1 MSKHHLPPNHRTVLD
16 NASVL
21 QLQAFLQRRDLEAIW
36 DAFHLLDCIHFH
48 ATSLG
53 PSAIHSIHTA
63 LWTLIQSLY
72 AEKRY
77 TIVLSYCQLAL
88 HPSLTPSHNT
98 PVFQRRL
105 LAVFI
110 DLGDYTDAFALFES
124 LPASTRDD
132 LSTRV
137 LVFRLAARAWNQPLA
152 QECLQFFARTDSSS
166 SSSSKEAARDALYAC
181 VREAQT
187 AGARLCTVQALT
199 AAAASWKGEVVVAAH
214 VASLLRCAIRLL
226 QAMAAAEEEGS
237 ESNAGFASSEV
248 VALFHTAAEFV
259 ASNARDDHGDLV
271 FPAAELRWFSTNAYN
286 LGVVHCT
293 LWQPGR
299 LVSLFQSCLVFT
311 QALSSCT
318 ASTSTS
324 DDDAPDAADLVLTV
338 LRCHFVLASLYM
350 SEAQLPDNEHT
361 PSLYADVE
369 RHASAYAALFTETC
383 GAAATSSTPCPD
395 LRQKL
400 GVLCVFHCEALLSRQ
415 SYDHA
420 ARIIKQAGRLCSNDV
435 NVLKALGGCV
445 IQSEAPVTVKSSM
458 LKSIVN
464 EIFALEN
471 FTSDRLAQ
479 YLRCMVQV
487 LLPMTDDS
495 AARDILEQA
504 VQVAHEAK
512 QVGVAFPVEEAAWLA
527 AAAFNHGLTRYA
539 ARHDM
544 AACRGWMDKAVAM
557 AQHADENGQFAASMQ
572 ARRQTLVDSLVDS
585 SVAGTLES

>member
-1 MSKHHLPPNHRTVLD
+1 MSKHPLPPSHRTVLD
-16 NASVL
+16 NAAVL
-21 QLQAFLQRRDLEAIW
+21 QVQTLLQRPELEAIW
-36 DAFHLLDCIHFH
+36 DAFHLLDCVHFH

-63 LWTLIQSLY
+63 LWKLIQSLY

-77 TIVLSYCQLAL
+77 TIVLSYCHLAL
-88 HPSLTPSHNT
+88 HPSLTPSLNT

-105 LAVFI
+105 LAVLV
-110 DLGDYTDAFALFES
+110 DLGDYTDAFTLFES
-124 LPASTRDD
+124 LPASTRDE

-152 QECLQFFARTDSSS
+152 QECLQFFARTNSG
-166 SSSSKEAARDALYAC
+166 KEAARDALYAC

-226 QAMAAAEEEGS
+226 QAMAAAEGEES
-237 ESNAGFASSEV
+237 ESNVGFASSEV

-271 FPAAELRWFSTNAYN
+271 FPAAELRWFSTSAYN

-293 LWQPGR
+293 LWESGR

-311 QALSSCT
+311 QALSS
-318 ASTSTS
+318 STSAS
-324 DDDAPDAADLVLTV
+324 DNDATDAADLVLTV

-350 SEAQLPDNEHT
+350 SEAQLPNNEHT

-369 RHASAYAALFTETC
+369 RHASAYATLFTETC
-383 GAAATSSTPCPD
+383 GAAATSKTCPD

-415 SYDHA
+415 CYDHVP
-420 ARIIKQAGRLCSNDV
+420 RIIKQAGRLCSSDV

-487 LLPMTDDS
+487 LLPMTDDG

-512 QVGVAFPVEEAAWLA
+512 QVGVAFPAEEAAWLA

-544 AACRGWMDKAVAM
+544 AACRGWLDKAVAM

-572 ARRQTLVDSLVDS
+572 ARRQKLVDS
-585 SVAGTLES
+585 SVAGTLSL

>member
-1 MSKHHLPPNHRTVLD
+1 MSKRLLPPSHRTALD
-16 NASVL
+16 NAAVL
-21 QLQAFLQRRDLEAIW
+21 QVQTLLQRREPEAIW

-53 PSAIHSIHTA
+53 PSAIHSIHAA
-63 LWTLIQSLY
+63 LWKLIQSLY
-72 AEKRY
+72 EEKSY

-98 PVFQRRL
+98 PTFQRRL
-105 LAVFI
+105 LAVLV

-132 LSTRV
+132 LSARV

-152 QECLQFFARTDSSS
+152 QECLQFFARTDS

-199 AAAASWKGEVVVAAH
+199 AAAASWKGEVVAAAH

-226 QAMAAAEEEGS
+226 QAMAAAEEEEGP
-237 ESNAGFASSEV
+237 ESNAGFASSDV
-248 VALFHTAAEFV
+248 VALFHTGTAEFV

-271 FPAAELRWFSTNAYN
+271 FPAAELRWFSANAYN

-293 LWQPGR
+293 RWEPGR

-311 QALSSCT
+311 QALSS
-318 ASTSTS
+318 STSTTS
-324 DDDAPDAADLVLTV
+324 DDATDAATDAADLVLTL

-350 SEAQLPDNEHT
+350 SEAQLPNNEHT
-361 PSLYADVE
+361 PSLYSDVE
-369 RHASAYAALFTETC
+369 RHASAYATLFTETC
-383 GAAATSSTPCPD
+383 GAAATSKPCPD

-415 SYDHA
+415 SYDHVP
-420 ARIIKQAGRLCSNDV
+420 RIIKQAGRLCSNDV

-512 QVGVAFPVEEAAWLA
+512 QVGVAFPIEEAAWLA
-527 AAAFNHGLTRYA
+527 AAAFNHGLARYA

-572 ARRQTLVDSLVDS
+572 ARWQTLVDSSAAV
-585 SVAGTLES
+585 TL

>member
-1 MSKHHLPPNHRTVLD
+1 MSKHPLPPSHRTALD
-16 NASVL
+16 NAAVL
-21 QLQAFLQRRDLEAIW
+21 QVQTLLQRPELEAIW

-63 LWTLIQSLY
+63 LWKLIQSLY

-77 TIVLSYCQLAL
+77 TVVLSYCHLAL
-88 HPSLTPSHNT
+88 HPSLTPSLNT

-105 LAVFI
+105 LAVLI
-110 DLGDYTDAFALFES
+110 DLGDYTDAFTLFES

-152 QECLQFFARTDSSS
+152 QECLQFFARTNSG
-166 SSSSKEAARDALYAC
+166 KEAARDALYAC

-187 AGARLCTVQALT
+187 AGAKLCTFQALT

-226 QAMAAAEEEGS
+226 LAMAAAAEEEES
-237 ESNAGFASSEV
+237 ESNGGFASSEV
-248 VALFHTAAEFV
+248 VALFHT

-293 LWQPGR
+293 LWESGR

-311 QALSSCT
+311 QALSSAT
-318 ASTSTS
+318 PAS
-324 DDDAPDAADLVLTV
+324 DNDDATEAADLVLTV

-361 PSLYADVE
+361 PSLYADIE
-369 RHASAYAALFTETC
+369 RHASAYATLFTETC
-383 GAAATSSTPCPD
+383 GAAATSKTCPD

-415 SYDHA
+415 CYDHVP
-420 ARIIKQAGRLCSNDV
+420 RIIEQAGRLCSNDA

-445 IQSEAPVTVKSSM
+445 IQSEAPV
-458 LKSIVN
+458 
-464 EIFALEN
+464 
-471 FTSDRLAQ
+471 
-479 YLRCMVQV
+479 
-487 LLPMTDDS
+487 
-495 AARDILEQA
+495 
-504 VQVAHEAK
+504 
-512 QVGVAFPVEEAAWLA
+512 
-527 AAAFNHGLTRYA
+527 
-539 ARHDM
+539 
-544 AACRGWMDKAVAM
+544 
-557 AQHADENGQFAASMQ
+557 
-572 ARRQTLVDSLVDS
+572 
-585 SVAGTLES
+585 AGTQNLCWDIAPLPGNERG